1 MVQVPTHQIV
11 KVVPVRCAF
20 MSAVGAVSMFATVR
34 FTFMVRRAAVRVGA
48 TYGNGV
54 FIDVIVMDV
63 MQVTIVEIVDMP
75 VVAYRHVPAI
85 RTVHVT
91 VG

>member
-1 MVQVPTHQIV
+1 
-11 KVVPVRCAF
+11 
-20 MSAVGAVSMFATVR
+20 
-34 FTFMVRRAAVRVGA
+34 
-48 TYGNGV
+48 V

-63 MQVTIVEIVDMP
+63 MQVTIVKIVGMP
-75 VVAYRHVPAI
+75 VVAYRRVPAI